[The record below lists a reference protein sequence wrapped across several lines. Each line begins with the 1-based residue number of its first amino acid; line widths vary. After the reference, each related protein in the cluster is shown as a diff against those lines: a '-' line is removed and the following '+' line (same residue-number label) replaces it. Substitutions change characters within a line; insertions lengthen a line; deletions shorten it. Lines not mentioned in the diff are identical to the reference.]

1 MDIAEK
7 IRKFL
12 EKLQALPE
20 NKKKIILWSIVA
32 ILAAIMG
39 FFWVRG
45 AINSFSKIG
54 QSIGEVKI
62 PQINTSDMPTID
74 LQNIEDQIKQ
84 DSTLNIPNNK

>member
-1 MDIAEK
+1 
-7 IRKFL
+7 
-12 EKLQALPE
+12 
-20 NKKKIILWSIVA
+20 
-32 ILAAIMG
+32 MG